1 MILDSRLLKPVT
13 TKAYVANSQIQS
25 WQLAGKPTW
34 ERRKN
39 FRRCALSALLFTAIA
54 IAGCGTLPK
63 EAADAQSQRGAE
75 NRQGAT
81 PVEVA
86 IAQTGKVREEP
97 EYTGT
102 TVPVQEVSLRAQV
115 EGRVLKLHVDVGDA
129 VKQGQIIAQLDE
141 TLLKTTLNQA
151 EAELAAL
158 KAEVARARNQVSNA
172 KAGVEQARLELQQA
186 RSDSQRQQRL
196 LQAGAIAA
204 QAAEQARTTAHTAAQ
219 VLRAAQE
226 QVRTEQQAV
235 AATSQRVEAQQAVVT
250 QAREQ
255 LSYTRLR
262 SPISGLVTQ
271 RLTEEGNL
279 AQPNSEVLRLGDF
292 RRVQVNLEV
301 SELALAKIQLGQSVT
316 VRLDAFPGQTFPG
329 QVSRISPAADQ
340 TARLVPVEVII
351 PNNGRIGSGL
361 LARVSFESG
370 ATQRVVVP
378 ETAIAQEE
386 QGARSKGRGE
396 ENSIQNPKSKIRNS
410 LGTVFVVTRGESQ
423 ATVTAR
429 AVKLGER
436 ADGKVEVLSGLKAGE
451 RFVARSGRPL
461 KNGETVRLSILS
473 EKPQ

>member
-1 MILDSRLLKPVT
+1 
-13 TKAYVANSQIQS
+13 
-25 WQLAGKPTW
+25 
-34 ERRKN
+34 
-39 FRRCALSALLFTAIA
+39 
-54 IAGCGTLPK
+54 
-63 EAADAQSQRGAE
+63 
-75 NRQGAT
+75 
-81 PVEVA
+81 
-86 IAQTGKVREEP
+86 
-97 EYTGT
+97 
-102 TVPVQEVSLRAQV
+102 
-115 EGRVLKLHVDVGDA
+115 
-129 VKQGQIIAQLDE
+129 
-141 TLLKTTLNQA
+141 
-151 EAELAAL
+151 
-158 KAEVARARNQVSNA
+158 
-172 KAGVEQARLELQQA
+172 
-186 RSDSQRQQRL
+186 
-196 LQAGAIAA
+196 
-204 QAAEQARTTAHTAAQ
+204 
-219 VLRAAQE
+219 
-226 QVRTEQQAV
+226 
-235 AATSQRVEAQQAVVT
+235 
-250 QAREQ
+250 
-255 LSYTRLR
+255 
-262 SPISGLVTQ
+262 
-271 RLTEEGNL
+271 LTEEGNL